1 MCYTHEKTS
10 IILYRYSNT
19 TLIIS
24 SSGYKPATT
33 RTYQEVPKLNGI
45 MEQLKS
51 IAEEINQKLKDK
63 DQKIDKDGVI
73 TIKNYEN
80 EKY

>member
-19 TLIIS
+19 TLFIS

-51 IAEEINQKLKDK
+51 IAAERCKKPKDQNLEINE
-63 DQKIDKDGVI
+63 DGI
-73 TIKNYEN
+73 LTIEDYE
-80 EKY
+80 EY